1 MDGIHGV
8 GYSGGVG
15 QLRAVRL
22 RPKYQGAGLLQK
34 KKSQAKGWLTL
45 VELTTHQNGG
55 VAHCAA
61 PLE

>member
-34 KKSQAKGWLTL
+34 KTRRGRP
-45 VELTTHQNGG
+45 H
-55 VAHCAA
+55 
-61 PLE
+61 